1 MATSPQTDRLT
12 ITFRCPQAL
21 DGLLPRPVP
30 AARSLP
36 AWLRDLPQA
45 MPNAVGVGENDTV
58 RCWQAKW

>member
-30 AARSLP
+30 AARSLL